1 MNFNIYNTIILAGII
16 QGFIFVTVVLCSKK
30 FRSKSTLILAALVFC
45 YSISNV
51 IYIIPDIG
59 LITLIEAYHYF
70 FIPLAPLIPV
80 LIYFYVLFFLNPIR
94 KFSVKDKLLFVPFI
108 FFLAVFL
115 AFKFVV
121 LFDSLKTTE
130 ITPSFLFWIR
140 SNEIFSVIYSIV
152 LLVSVLI
159 KVYNHDKLKQT
170 FDLKKIKPSL
180 AWLKLMLT
188 TIFFF
193 TLVWAYL
200 TYANIFGNNIGEN
213 DFYILWISMA
223 ALIYLMGHI
232 GIYKFGVIKERK
244 RIRRFIISKQLDIS
258 QVSINKHIRDFE
270 NYLKEEKAYL
280 NPHLSLESVAEHLKI
295 SPSYLSR
302 TIHSELDSSFSDYV
316 HNLRVQEAK
325 SYLCK
330 PEFSNYT
337 MVSIG
342 LEAGFNSRSSFFNI
356 FKLET
361 GKTPY
366 QYKKEYSK
374 NNLKR

>member
-1 MNFNIYNTIILAGII
+1 MNFNIYNTIIIAGIF
-16 QGFIFVTVVLCSKK
+16 QGIIFVTVVLCSKK
-30 FRSKSTLILAALVFC
+30 FRSKSTLFLATLVFC
-45 YSISNV
+45 YSLSNV

-59 LITLIEAYHYF
+59 LIPLIEAYHYF

-94 KFSVKDKLLFVPFI
+94 KLSYNDKLLFVPFI
-108 FFLAVFL
+108 FFLAIFL
-115 AFKFVV
+115 AFKFAV
-121 LFDSLKTTE
+121 LFGSLKTTE
-130 ITPSFLFWIR
+130 LTPSFLFWIR
-140 SNEIFSVIYSIV
+140 CNEIFSVLYSIV
-152 LLVSVLI
+152 LLVLILI
-159 KVYNHDKLKQT
+159 KVYNHDKLKET
-170 FDLKKIKPSL
+170 FNLKKIKSSL

-193 TLVWAYL
+193 TLFWAYL
-200 TYANIFGNNIGEN
+200 TYANIFGNTVGEK

-232 GIYKFGVIKERK
+232 GIYKFGVLKERN
-244 RIRRFIISKQLDIS
+244 RIRRFIISKQIDVS
-258 QVSINKHIRDFE
+258 QVSINQHIRDFE

-280 NPHLSLESVAEHLKI
+280 NPNLSLESVAEHIKI

-302 TIHSELDSSFSDYV
+302 TIHNELGTSFSDYV

-325 SYLCK
+325 LYLCK
-330 PEFSNYT
+330 SEFSNYT

-342 LEAGFNSRSSFFNI
+342 LEAGFNSRSSFFNT

-366 QYKKEYSK
+366 QYKKECLK
-374 NNLKR
+374 NDLKC